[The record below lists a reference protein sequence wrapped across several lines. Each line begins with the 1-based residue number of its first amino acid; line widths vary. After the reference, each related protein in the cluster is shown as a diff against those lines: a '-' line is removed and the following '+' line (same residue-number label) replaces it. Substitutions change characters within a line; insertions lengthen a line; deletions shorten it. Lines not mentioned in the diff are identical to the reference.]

1 MFHDG
6 PDQFVDPRQEEG
18 GWQAATDEISPF
30 HRPKSH
36 RSSTEATKIDL
47 FPNGVGSIRC
57 SFFSSDVI
65 QTTNQDIQVPF
76 RNAQRHSNKGA
87 WRSSHPSPKFWKKS
101 AKNGGQPSRFDGV
114 L

>member
-47 FPNGVGSIRC
+47 FPNGVGSIKC

-65 QTTNQDIQVPF
+65 KRQIRTFRFLSATLSGTPTKVPGDH
-76 RNAQRHSNKGA
+76 RILARSSGKIGQK
-87 WRSSHPSPKFWKKS
+87 WRSTVSF
-101 AKNGGQPSRFDGV
+101 
-114 L
+114 